1 MRSGLITEATVVGG
15 SLFVVGAALMQFR
28 QEGITDKKYWPYLGV
43 FITGFSAH
51 LIFEAFGLNKKYCDV
66 AFNADPDDW
75 GEEIDWDNDESKKDD
90 DLFGE
95 IEWDAESKD
104 EARMKKYEKTYGT
117 EGAKVRNRIFKRIL
131 AKAQDGTKAGQWSAR
146 KAQSLTEDYEKAMK
160 RKGKKAYKGGKKT
173 KSQKSL
179 KKWGDQDWTTKSGKK
194 SSKTGERYLPKKAI
208 KALSDKEYKET
219 SDKKREDTK
228 KGKQFSKQPKKVA
241 DKVKK

>member
-1 MRSGLITEATVVGG
+1 MTIDAGMADDIHPKNKQVVGYR
-15 SLFVVGAALMQFR
+15 LAQQAL
-28 QEGITDKKYWPYLGV
+28 
-43 FITGFSAH
+43 
-51 LIFEAFGLNKKYCDV
+51 
-66 AFNADPDDW
+66 
-75 GEEIDWDNDESKKDD
+75 
-90 DLFGE
+90 
-95 IEWDAESKD
+95 
-104 EARMKKYEKTYGT
+104 EKTYGK

-179 KKWGDQDWTTKSGKK
+179 KKWGDQKWTTKSGKK

-219 SDKKREDTK
+219 SDKKRDLNETMDRLEDRFGPDTVTRAK
-228 KGKQFSKQPKKVA
+228 TFSASRK
-241 DKVKK
+241 DDETG